1 MDAGF
6 SIFIKTRRVR
16 HFVGSDLR
24 IRQLVVEAK
33 ERNQLASQ
41 ICEVFDLEI
50 AFYDPRIIHFGIKLA
65 EYL

>member
-1 MDAGF
+1 MYF
-6 SIFIKTRRVR
+6 YKKIRSFRR
-16 HFVGSDLR
+16 FVGSDLR

>member
-1 MDAGF
+1 MYF
-6 SIFIKTRRVR
+6 YKKIRSFRR
-16 HFVGSDLR
+16 FVGSDLR

-65 EYL
+65 E

>member
-1 MDAGF
+1 MYF
-6 SIFIKTRRVR
+6 YKKNRSFRR
-16 HFVGSDLR
+16 FVGSDLR
-24 IRQLVVEAK
+24 IRQLVLEAK

-50 AFYDPRIIHFGIKLA
+50 AFFDPRIIHFGIKLA

>member
-50 AFYDPRIIHFGIKLA
+50 GFYDPRIIHFDIKLA

>member
-1 MDAGF
+1 MYF
-6 SIFIKTRRVR
+6 YKKIRSFRR
-16 HFVGSDLR
+16 FVGSDLR
-24 IRQLVVEAK
+24 IRQLVLEAK